1 MSQLIHDLFADL
13 FADEAG
19 FIISSEIVLVGTIT
33 VLGMVVGLSELTFN
47 INQELE
53 DVGAAFGS
61 INQAYSFRGTAGGK
75 GSFSGSSNQDEWDH
89 GDHDGDVI
97 CDVAPTGESY

>member
-1 MSQLIHDLFADL
+1 MSQLIRNL

-19 FIISSEIVLVGTIT
+19 FIVSSEVVLVGTIT
-33 VLGMVVGLSELTFN
+33 VLGMVIGLSEVAFN

-53 DVGAAFGS
+53 DVGSAFGS
-61 INQAYSFRGTAGGK
+61 INHAYSFRGAAGGK
-75 GSFSGSSNQDEWDH
+75 GSSSGSSHNDEWDH